1 MSKLR
6 AEIKWSHRKESNSEL
21 LAPSFQ
27 ESIQNQQEVT
37 NEKNNETSNE
47 TEPETESRL
56 EPETESRL
64 EPELEIIENEDN
76 IINEN
81 FNDEEVEISANETE
95 ELADIDEEEDEI
107 FSLPVGDII
116 HPAVDSNTKWDLIT
130 LFNELPLP

>member
-37 NEKNNETSNE
+37 NEKNNETSNK
-47 TEPETESRL
+47 TEPETEL
-56 EPETESRL
+56 RL

-76 IINEN
+76 IVNEN
-81 FNDEEVEISANETE
+81 FNDEEVVEISANETE
-95 ELADIDEEEDEI
+95 ELADIDKEEDKI
-107 FSLPVGDII
+107 FSLLVGDII
-116 HPAVDSNTKWDLIT
+116 HPAVNSMPNGI
-130 LFNELPLP
+130 